1 MGLFQ
6 GAWPALLTPFT
17 ADDQVNYPVLHGV
30 VDYLLSKGIGGFYVC
45 GSTGEGIYMSVEE
58 RKRVTSAVVEQV
70 AGRVPVVAHVGTMV
84 TRDAVELA
92 SHAQQVGADAIASII
107 PPQFGSVPSIVDY
120 YTALS
125 KAAPNIPLLSYLFG
139 GPADA
144 VALMRAL
151 MPIATLAGSKY
162 TGPNMHEFRQ
172 ILELEKEYKG
182 PFEWTVFS
190 GMDEECFFASLFGA
204 HGNIGSTLNY
214 IPGTYRCIHEARAS
228 GDVASGTELQ
238 LRANRI
244 TQILFE
250 YGFMGAMKK
259 EVMARLG
266 FDCGQPRLPG
276 RPFDAARRDAFHK
289 ALDEAGFD
297 ELAAM

>member
-1 MGLFQ
+1 MYK

-45 GSTGEGIYMSVEE
+45 GSTGEGVYMSVEE
-58 RKRVTSAVVEQV
+58 RKKVTSAVIEQV
-70 AGRVPVVAHVGTMV
+70 AGRVPVIAHVGTMV
-84 TRDAVELA
+84 ARDAVALA
-92 SHAQQVGADAIASII
+92 SHAQLAGADAVASII
-107 PPQFGSVPSIVDY
+107 PPQFASVPSIVDY

-125 KAAPNIPLLSYLFG
+125 KAAPNIPLLSYIFG
-139 GPADA
+139 GPTDA

-151 MPIATLAGSKY
+151 MPIATVAGSKY

-172 ILELEKEYKG
+172 ILELEKEYSG
-182 PFEWTVFS
+182 PYQWTVFS
-190 GMDEECFFASLFGA
+190 GMDEECYFASLFGA
-204 HGNIGSTLNY
+204 HGNIGTTLNY

-228 GDVASGTELQ
+228 GDAARGTELQ
-238 LRANRI
+238 LRANTI
-244 TQILFE
+244 TQILFQ

-289 ALDEAGFD
+289 ALDMAGFD